1 MDSLR
6 FDPLDTRMCEQ
17 EPIRYPGAVQPHG
30 ALLVV
35 DPVSSTIL
43 AASESCGALIGWQA
57 EQLLGKP
64 LASVL
69 GAEAKLALLAGQVNP
84 LQPSLDLTLNGQ
96 AFSARSLCNA
106 TGQYLVDIE
115 PCLSNKAETEQ
126 TQYAIRAGLESLRR
140 LDSSAEICSGTA
152 QLIGKLTGL
161 DHVMVYRFD
170 AQWNGEVIAEAAG
183 PGIASYLGLRFP
195 ASDIPKQARELFK
208 DCQVRLITDVHYL
221 PSALVARGDAKAF
234 DLGLS
239 NLRSVSP
246 LHIQYLKNMGVRAT
260 LVCALVVR
268 GRLWGLV
275 SCQQKQETWYRSP
288 AERHALGWLCQD
300 VSALLETRL
309 QDELRQRESHL
320 AARRRTLME
329 AVRSL
334 EFAKLI
340 RAKDNADLLEVVG
353 ADGFA
358 LLASGSIQT
367 AGITPSKERILQL
380 NQSRLSRHPDA
391 NPYASHALSDDLGPG
406 TGDNDVAG
414 ALFLTV
420 LRQTAVTMVWFRRE
434 RVHKLT
440 WGGDPT
446 KPHLMTA
453 SGQLTPRTSFD
464 QYVQEVTG
472 KSEEWLPEELHSAGE
487 LVALIEIEALR
498 SSEAFFKTIV
508 NSMTEHIVV
517 LDERGVIVS
526 VNDAWNRFAMDNDAP
541 QLAQSVA
548 GISYR
553 DICTAAEGQPHGA
566 EASAAWN
573 GIEAVLRRQAAYFSL
588 DYPCDSPDRKR
599 WFRMNVYAMQASS
612 SGAIVVHEDITS
624 AKQAEVR
631 REAELNAAQ
640 EIASLGTWAWDLG
653 SGAMQWSDALY
664 RIFGYLPGD
673 CVPGYDLLLQA
684 VHPDERDRFIATID
698 KMRVGD
704 LPLHIETRI
713 VRPDGG
719 SRYIQFQGSA
729 RLDAGDATLP
739 LQLSGTVLDITER
752 TEQAIELAQAHKNL
766 MTNQFAMESVG
777 IGIAWTDMVFRRFLY
792 ANRYLSDLLGY
803 SVDEMRTLDVT
814 EISPEFP
821 IESIQ
826 QGVETILE
834 PRKFT
839 FETTFVTRD
848 RRKIPMEIALYY
860 REWSDD
866 SLPHYVAFITDI
878 SSRKVIEQALI
889 KAQVSEAAS
898 VAKSAFLANMSHE
911 IRTPMNAIVGM
922 AQMLRRSVLTP
933 PQITQLDQIDV
944 SAEHLLGVIDNILDL
959 SKIEAG
965 KFMLDDVYI
974 DIGAVIQRVKTIVEP
989 HIRFKGLHLAVDN
1002 THLPVPLRGDLTRLS
1017 QALINYA
1024 NNAAKFTDQGTISI
1038 RARLV
1043 EETDSSQ
1050 LLRFEVS
1057 DTGIG
1062 IAPEKLERLFNAFE
1076 QADNSTTRDYGGTGL
1091 GLAITK
1097 RLAELMGGSA
1107 GASSTVG
1114 AGSTFW
1120 FTARLAKGSEQDGSA
1135 AALAAVEEDAVAI
1148 LLRDFQG
1155 KRILLAEDD
1164 PVNQM
1169 VVCMGLDD
1177 TGLTIDVADDGAQA
1191 LDMAK
1196 REPYDLVLMDMQMPK
1211 MDGLAAAQALRA
1223 LPEYAEVPIIAL
1235 TANAFLE
1242 DRSQCMAVGMN
1253 DFLTKPVYREVL
1265 CGTILTWLRQRN
1277 SHKSRL

>member
-1 MDSLR
+1 MDPLH
-6 FDPLDTRMCEQ
+6 FDPLDTSVCED

-43 AASESCGALIGWQA
+43 AASESCKVLIGLNA
-57 EQLLGKP
+57 EELLGKS

-69 GAEAKLALLAGQVNP
+69 GTEAKLALLTGQAGA
-84 LQPSLDLTLNGQ
+84 LQQPLDLTLNGQ
-96 AFSARSLCNA
+96 AFSARSLRNA

-115 PCLSNKAETEQ
+115 PCLSDKAVTEQ
-126 TQYAIRAGLESLRR
+126 TQYAIRSGLETLRR
-140 LDSSAEICSGTA
+140 LDSSADICRDTA

-170 AQWNGEVIAEAAG
+170 SQWNGEVIAEAAG
-183 PGIASYLGLRFP
+183 PGIESFLGLRFP

-208 DCQVRLITDVHYL
+208 DCQVRLITDVHYV
-221 PSALVARGDAKAF
+221 PSALVARSDAKAF

-260 LVCALVVR
+260 LVCALVVK

-275 SCQQKQETWYRSP
+275 SCQQKQKTWYRSP

-309 QDELRQRESHL
+309 QDELRHRENHL
-320 AARRRTLME
+320 AARRRTLMD

-340 RAKDNADLLEVVG
+340 RTKDNADLLEVVG

-358 LLASGSIQT
+358 LLVNGSIQT
-367 AGITPSKERILQL
+367 TGITPSRERILQL
-380 NQSRLSRHPDA
+380 NQSRLTRQPDA
-391 NPYASHALSDDLGPG
+391 NPYASHALSHDLGPG
-406 TGDNDVAG
+406 AGDDGVAG

-420 LRQTAVTMVWFRRE
+420 LRQTAVTMIWFRRE

-446 KPHLMTA
+446 QPHLITA
-453 SGQLTPRTSFD
+453 SGQLTPRTSFQ
-464 QYVQEVTG
+464 QYLQEVTG
-472 KSEEWLPEELHSAGE
+472 QSEEWLSEELHSAGE

-508 NSMTEHIVV
+508 NSMTEHISV

-526 VNDAWNRFAMDNDAP
+526 VNDAWNRFAIDNDAP
-541 QLAQSVA
+541 QLAQSAA
-548 GISYR
+548 GMSYR
-553 DICTAAEGQPHGA
+553 DICTAAAGQPHGD
-566 EASAAWN
+566 EASAAWD
-573 GIEAVLRRQAAYFSL
+573 GIEAVLRRQVAYFSL

-599 WFRMNVYAMQASS
+599 WFRMNVYAMQDSS

-624 AKQAEVR
+624 AKQAEMR
-631 REAELNAAQ
+631 REAELNAVQ
-640 EIASLGTWAWDLG
+640 EIASLGTWEWELR
-653 SGAMQWSDALY
+653 SGAMHWSDALY
-664 RIFGYLPGD
+664 RIFGYLPGS
-673 CVPGYDLLLQA
+673 CVPDYDLLVQA
-684 VHPDERDRFIATID
+684 LHPDQRDTFIATID
-698 KMRVGD
+698 KMQVSD
-704 LPLHIETRI
+704 QPYHIESRI
-713 VRPDGG
+713 VRPDG
-719 SRYIQFQGSA
+719 STRYIQFQGSA
-729 RLDAGDATLP
+729 RLDAGDETL
-739 LQLSGTVLDITER
+739 QWFGTVLDITER
-752 TEQAIELAQAHKNL
+752 TERALELAQTHKNL
-766 MTNQFAMESVG
+766 LINQFAMESVG
-777 IGIAWTDMVFRRFLY
+777 IGIAWTDIVFRRFLY

-803 SVDEMRTLDVT
+803 SVDEMRTLDVSV
-814 EISPEFP
+814 ISPDFP

-826 QGVETILE
+826 KGVESILE

-839 FETTFVTRD
+839 FETTFATRD

-860 REWSDD
+860 REGSDE
-866 SLPHYVAFITDI
+866 SVPHYVAFITNI
-878 SSRKVIEQALI
+878 SSRKDIEQALI

-898 VAKSAFLANMSHE
+898 IAKSAFLANMSHE

-922 AQMLRRSVLTP
+922 AQMLRRSVLTSAQMT
-933 PQITQLDQIDV
+933 QIDQIDV
-944 SAEHLLGVIDNILDL
+944 SAEHLLGVINDVLDL

-974 DIGAVIQRVKTIVEP
+974 DIDAAIRRVKTIVEP
-989 HIRFKGLHLAVDN
+989 HIRSKGLYLTVENA
-1002 THLPVPLRGDLTRLS
+1002 HLPVPLRGDLTRLS

-1024 NNAAKFTDQGTISI
+1024 NNAVKFTNQGTITI
-1038 RARLV
+1038 RISLV
-1043 EETDSSQ
+1043 EETESTQ

-1062 IAPEKLERLFNAFE
+1062 IGPEKLERLFNAFD

-1107 GASSTVG
+1107 GASSTLG

-1120 FTARLAKGSEQDGSA
+1120 FTASLTKGSQQDASTP
-1135 AALAAVEEDAVAI
+1135 ALTVAEEDAVAI
-1148 LLRDFQG
+1148 LARDFQG

-1169 VVCMGLDD
+1169 VVVMGLDD
-1177 TGLTIDVADDGAQA
+1177 TGLIIDVADDGTQA
-1191 LDMAK
+1191 LEMAR
-1196 REPYDLVLMDMQMPK
+1196 REAYDLILMDMQMPR
-1211 MDGLAAAQALRA
+1211 MDGIAATQALRTI
-1223 LPEYAEVPIIAL
+1223 PEYKEVPIVAL
-1235 TANAFLE
+1235 TANAFVE
-1242 DRSQCMAVGMN
+1242 DRRNCLDVGMN

-1265 CGTILTWLRQRN
+1265 CGTILKWLRQRN
-1277 SHKSRL
+1277 FHE